1 MKKNYSKRIQEIILA
16 AREEA
21 SRLENNTVGSEHV
34 LLAILNST
42 DSTALQSLNSF
53 EFELKDMIM
62 ALEEYAD
69 TARGGRIIGSLPLN
83 KGVEK
88 VLRNTYR
95 EAQLLHSD
103 IIRDEHIVLSIL
115 QTNEGIAAQTLA
127 EFGINYQNFRDAVKK
142 DLGGIR
148 EESKQPKSKKSK
160 TPALDHFSQDLT
172 ELARKEQLDPVIG
185 REKEIERMVQILS
198 RRKKNNPVLIG
209 EPGVGKTAI
218 VEGLALRIVS
228 KKVPRLLHNKR
239 LVALD
244 LAAIVAGTKYRGQFE
259 ERMKKIM
266 NELQQIEDTIL
277 FIDEIHT
284 IVGAGGAGTSLDA
297 SNIFKPA
304 LARGN
309 IQCIGAT
316 TLDEYRKNIEKDGA
330 LDRRFQ
336 EVRVKQTSFQE
347 TLDILKGLRKRYEDH
362 HGVKYSDE
370 ALYTAVELSHKYIT
384 NNYLP
389 DKAIDV
395 MDEAGSKVHIK
406 EVIVPEEVMHIEEEL
421 NDIVGQ
427 KEAVVRD
434 QNFEKAA
441 LLRDEEKQLTEK
453 LELAKNKWNITSQN
467 NPVQVSS
474 EDMADIVTMMT
485 GIPVNKVM
493 ETENEKLIKMEE
505 NLRQEIIG
513 QNESIKIL
521 AKAIRRSR
529 AGLKDPSRPIGT
541 FLFLGPT
548 GVGKTELAKV
558 LSRYLFTRED
568 ALIKIDMSEYMEK
581 FAVSKMVGA
590 PPGYVGYEDA
600 GELTERVRKNPY
612 SVVLFDEIEKAHPD
626 VFNVLLQ
633 IFDEGNITDNY
644 GRKIDFKN
652 TIIIL
657 TSNIGTKKLEST
669 NMGFESDADSNSRKK
684 KQNMILKETRR
695 LFKPE
700 FINRLDELIVFNS
713 LDKEALMQ
721 IIELQLA
728 LVQKNVESKNI
739 NLVFSTE
746 AKELILERGYNK
758 QYGARSIRRAIR
770 SLVEDGLAEAI
781 LQNEVEDSKAI
792 LADKKDKELIFKNI
806 SEEKLPS
813 YLDFQDTIEIQN

>member
-1 MKKNYSKRIQEIILA
+1 MKKNYSKRIQEIIVA
-16 AREEA
+16 ARDEA
-21 SRLENNTVGSEHV
+21 SRLENNTVGSEHI
-34 LLAILNST
+34 LLAIINSE
-42 DSTALQSLNSF
+42 DSTLNEILSSY
-53 EFELKDMIM
+53 EFELKEMRM
-62 ALEEYAD
+62 ALEEYAED
-69 TARGGRIIGSLPLN
+69 SSGGRVIGSLPLN

-95 EAQLLHSD
+95 EAQLLNSD
-103 IIRDEHIVLSIL
+103 LIRDEHIVLSII
-115 QTNEGIAAQTLA
+115 QTNEGVAARTLA
-127 EFGINYQNFRDAVKK
+127 EFGVNYSNLKAKIKK
-142 DLGGIR
+142 NSVSSAGEKPIT
-148 EESKQPKSKKSK
+148 KNKKSK

-172 ELARKEQLDPVIG
+172 ELARNDKLDPVIG

-266 NELQQIEDTIL
+266 NELQNIEDTIL

-336 EVRVKQTSFQE
+336 EVRVKQPSFQE

-362 HGVKYSDE
+362 HGVKYSDDS
-370 ALYTAVELSHKYIT
+370 LYTAVELSNKYIT

-406 EVIVPEEVMHIEEEL
+406 EVVVPDEVLAVEEQL
-421 NDIVGQ
+421 NSVIKK
-427 KEAVVRD
+427 KENVVQQ

-441 LLRDEEKQLTEK
+441 QLRDRERQMREK
-453 LELAKNKWNITSQN
+453 LDAAKDKWNLTYQK
-467 NPVQVSS
+467 NPVHVSS

-485 GIPVNKVM
+485 GIPVNRVM
-493 ETENEKLIKMEE
+493 ESENEKLVKMEN
-505 NLRQEIIG
+505 NLRREIIG
-513 QNESIKIL
+513 QTGAIKTL
-521 AKAIRRSR
+521 SKAIRRSR
-529 AGLKDPSRPIGT
+529 AGLKDPARPIGT

-558 LSRYLFTRED
+558 LSRYLFNRDD

-612 SVVLFDEIEKAHPD
+612 SVVLFDEIEKAHHD

-657 TSNIGTKKLEST
+657 TSNIGTKNLDSL
-669 NMGFESDADSNSRKK
+669 NMGFEAENSKNTSVKK
-684 KQNMILKETRR
+684 RNMIMKETKR
-695 LFKPE
+695 LFNPE
-700 FINRLDELIVFNS
+700 FINRLDELIIFNS
-713 LDKEALMQ
+713 LDKPALMD
-721 IIELQLA
+721 IIDLQLQE
-728 LVQKNVESKNI
+728 VKKNVESRNI
-739 NLVFSTE
+739 DLHFTKA
-746 AKELILERGYNK
+746 AKELILEKGYDK

-770 SLVEDGLAEAI
+770 SLVEDDLAEAI
-781 LQNEVEDSKAI
+781 LQNNIDENMPI
-792 LADKKDKELIFKNI
+792 LAERQDKKLYFKNV
-806 SEEKLPS
+806 SEKNLPAHF
-813 YLDFQDTIEIQN
+813 DFQDTIEVEN

>member
-21 SRLENNTVGSEHV
+21 ARLENNTVGSEHL
-34 LLAILNST
+34 LLAILNS
-42 DSTALQSLNSF
+42 DNSSALDVLSAFDLN
-53 EFELKDMIM
+53 LKEMNVI
-62 ALEEYAD
+62 LEEYSESKS
-69 TARGGRIIGSLPLN
+69 GGRVMGSLPLN

-88 VLRNTYR
+88 VLRNTYS
-95 EAQLLHSD
+95 EAQKLNSD
-103 IIRDEHIVLSIL
+103 IIRDEHIILSIL
-115 QTNEGIAAQTLA
+115 QTNEGIAARTLA
-127 EFGINYQNFRDAVKK
+127 EFGINYQEFRDKM
-142 DLGGIR
+142 LG
-148 EESKQPKSKKSK
+148 EEELEKPEPSESKSKKSK

-172 ELARKEQLDPVIG
+172 ELARNDKLDPVIG
-185 REKEIERMVQILS
+185 RDKEIERMTQILS

-228 KKVPRLLHNKR
+228 KKVPRILYNKR
-239 LVALD
+239 LVSLD

-266 NELQQIEDTIL
+266 NELQEIEDTIL

-297 SNIFKPA
+297 SNMFKPA

-336 EVRVKQTSFQE
+336 EIRVKQPSFQE
-347 TLDILKGLRKRYEDH
+347 TFDILKGLKKRYENH
-362 HGVKYSDE
+362 HGVIYSDD
-370 ALYTAVELSHKYIT
+370 ALFAAVDLSNKYIT
-384 NNYLP
+384 NNFLP

-395 MDEAGSKVHIK
+395 MDEAGAKVHIREVVVPD
-406 EVIVPEEVMHIEEEL
+406 EVIQVEKEL
-421 NDIVGQ
+421 DNIIKQ
-427 KEAVVRD
+427 KENVVKE

-441 LLRDEEKQLTEK
+441 MLRDRERRIRERLAAEKS
-453 LELAKNKWNITSQN
+453 KWNLTHEK
-467 NPVQVSS
+467 NPIEVTP
-474 EDMADIVTMMT
+474 EDMADVVTMMT
-485 GIPVNKVM
+485 GIPVNKVL
-493 ETENEKLIKMEE
+493 ESENEKLVRMEANLQKDIVGQDDAIKT
-505 NLRQEIIG
+505 L
-513 QNESIKIL
+513 S
-521 AKAIRRSR
+521 KAIRRSR
-529 AGLKDPSRPIGT
+529 AGLKDPARPIGT

-558 LSRYLFTRED
+558 LSRFLFNKED

-590 PPGYVGYEDA
+590 PPGYIGYEDA

-626 VFNVLLQ
+626 VFNILLQ

-669 NMGFESDADSNSRKK
+669 AMGFETQGSRNTATKNK
-684 KQNMILKETRR
+684 SMILKETKK

-713 LDKEALMQ
+713 LDKEAILQ
-721 IIELQLA
+721 IIDLQLKI
-728 LVQKNVESKNI
+728 VQKNVASKNI
-739 NLVFSTE
+739 KLNFTRE
-746 AKELILERGYNK
+746 ARELILEKGFDR
-758 QYGARSIRRAIR
+758 QYGARAIRRAIR
-770 SLVEDGLAEAI
+770 SLVEDALAEAI
-781 LQNEVEDSKAI
+781 LQEKIDESLPI
-792 LADKKDKELIFKNI
+792 LIDVADKKLVFKNI
-806 SEEKLPS
+806 QENALS
-813 YLDFQDTIEIQN
+813 DHQNIQQLEMQN

>member
-21 SRLENNTVGSEHV
+21 SKLQNNTVASEHI
-34 LLAILNST
+34 LMAIVNSNNST
-42 DSTALQSLNSF
+42 SVELFTDF
-53 EFELKDMIM
+53 GIDLKDMRMMI
-62 ALEEYAD
+62 EESGELG
-69 TARGGRIIGSLPLN
+69 RGGRMIGSLPLN

-95 EAQLLHSD
+95 EAQLLNSE
-103 IIRDEHIVLSIL
+103 IIHDEHIILSIL
-115 QTNEGIAAQTLA
+115 QTNEGIAAQILA
-127 EFGINYQNFRDAVKK
+127 EFGINYTNFKDKVKK
-142 DLGGIR
+142 WSLTTN
-148 EESKQPKSKKSK
+148 EEEPAQKVKKTK

-172 ELARKEQLDPVIG
+172 ELARNDKLDPVIG
-185 REKEIERMVQILS
+185 RDKEIERMIQILS

-218 VEGLALRIVS
+218 VEGLALRIIG
-228 KKVPRLLHNKR
+228 KQVPRLLHNKR

-244 LAAIVAGTKYRGQFE
+244 LPAIVAGTKYRGQFE

-266 NELQQIEDTIL
+266 NELTMIEDTIL

-336 EVRVKQTSFQE
+336 EVRVKQPSFQE
-347 TLDILKGLRKRYEDH
+347 TLEILQGLKKRYEDH
-362 HGVKYSDE
+362 HGVLYSDE
-370 ALYTAVELSHKYIT
+370 ALYAAVELSDKYIS
-384 NNYLP
+384 NNFLP

-395 MDEAGSKVHIK
+395 MDEAGSKVHIT
-406 EVIVPEEVMHIEEEL
+406 EVIVPDEVLDIEKDL
-421 NDIVGQ
+421 NDVIQ
-427 KEAVVRD
+427 TKENVVRD

-441 LLRDEEKQLTEK
+441 LLRDQERQLKDK
-453 LELAKNKWNITSQN
+453 LELAKTKWNISHKN
-467 NPVQVSS
+467 NPVEVTA

-493 ETENEKLIKMEE
+493 ENENVKLIKMED
-505 NLRQEIIG
+505 NLNREIIG
-513 QNESIKIL
+513 QNQAIKTL

-548 GVGKTELAKV
+548 GVGKTEMAKV
-558 LSRYLFTRED
+558 LSNFLFNRED

-626 VFNVLLQ
+626 VFNILLQ

-657 TSNIGTKKLEST
+657 TSNIGTKKLETT
-669 NMGFESDADSNSRKK
+669 NIGFDSNESKNSSLK
-684 KQNMILKETRR
+684 KQNMILKETKR

-700 FINRLDELIVFNS
+700 FINRLDELIVFN
-713 LDKEALMQ
+713 ALEKDDIMK
-721 IIELQLA
+721 IIELQLIN
-728 LVQKNVESKNI
+728 VQKNVESRNI
-739 NLVFSTE
+739 SLSFSQE
-746 AKELILERGYNK
+746 AKELILDKGFNR

-781 LQNEVEDSKAI
+781 LQGSVSELLPI
-792 LADKKDKELIFKNI
+792 LIDKNDEELEFKNI
-806 SEEKLPS
+806 SDDKLLEDHDIPKE
-813 YLDFQDTIEIQN
+813 IEVQN

>member
-21 SRLENNTVGSEHV
+21 SRLENNTVGSEHL
-34 LLAILNST
+34 LLAILNSEN
-42 DSTALQSLNSF
+42 STAINILTSY
-53 EFELKDMIM
+53 EFGIKEIRIT
-62 ALEEYAD
+62 LEEYASGS
-69 TARGGRIIGSLPLN
+69 RGGRFIGSLPLN

-88 VLRNTYR
+88 VLRNTYK
-95 EAQLLHSD
+95 ETQLLNSEL
-103 IIRDEHIVLSIL
+103 IKDEHIILSIL

-127 EFGINYQNFRDAVKK
+127 EFGINYVNFKEKMQKETTSLK
-142 DLGGIR
+142 DEIL
-148 EESKQPKSKKSK
+148 SAKSKKSK

-172 ELARKEQLDPVIG
+172 ELAKNDQLDPVIG
-185 REKEIERMVQILS
+185 RDQEIERMTQILS

-218 VEGLALRIVS
+218 VEGLALRIIN
-228 KKVPRLLHNKR
+228 KQVPRLLYNKR
-239 LVALD
+239 LVSLD

-266 NELQQIEDTIL
+266 NELQEIEDIIL

-297 SNIFKPA
+297 SNMFKPA

-336 EVRVKQTSFQE
+336 EVRVKQPSFQE
-347 TLDILKGLRKRYEDH
+347 TFDILKGLKKRYEEH

-370 ALYTAVELSHKYIT
+370 ALYAAVDLSTKYIT
-384 NNYLP
+384 NNFLP

-395 MDEAGSKVHIK
+395 MDEAGSKVHIN
-406 EVIVPEEVMHIEEEL
+406 EVIVPEELVSIEEKL
-421 NDIVGQ
+421 DIVINQ
-427 KEAVVRD
+427 KENVVKQ

-441 LLRDEEKQLTEK
+441 LLRDQERQLREE
-453 LELAKNKWNITSQN
+453 LEVVKNKWDITYEN
-467 NPVQVSS
+467 NPIEVTP

-485 GIPVNKVM
+485 GIPVNKVL
-493 ETENEKLIKMEE
+493 ETENVKLIKMDD
-505 NLRQEIIG
+505 NLCTQIVG
-513 QNESIKIL
+513 QSDAIKIL
-521 AKAIRRSR
+521 SKAIRRSR
-529 AGLKDPSRPIGT
+529 AGLKDPNKPIGT

-558 LSRYLFTRED
+558 LSKYLFNKDD
-568 ALIKIDMSEYMEK
+568 ALIKVDMSEYMEK
-581 FAVSKMVGA
+581 FAVSKMIGA

-626 VFNVLLQ
+626 IFNILLQ

-657 TSNIGTKKLEST
+657 TSNIGTGKLEST
-669 NMGFESDADSNSRKK
+669 SIGFGGENSKSSMSKNRM
-684 KQNMILKETRR
+684 MILKETKKIFR
-695 LFKPE
+695 PE

-713 LDKEALMQ
+713 LEKESIMQ
-721 IIELQLA
+721 IIDLHL
-728 LVQKNVESKNI
+728 LKVQKNVESKNM
-739 NLVFSTE
+739 NLIFSKE
-746 AKELILERGYNK
+746 AKELIFEKGFDR
-758 QYGARSIRRAIR
+758 QYGARSIHRAIR
-770 SLVEDGLAEAI
+770 SLVEDGLSEAI
-781 LQNEVEDSKAI
+781 LENKIVDSIPILISRNEKVLE
-792 LADKKDKELIFKNI
+792 FKNI
-806 SEEKLPS
+806 SEKKLSANISLPK
-813 YLDFQDTIEIQN
+813 TIEIQN

>member
-21 SRLENNTVGSEHV
+21 ARLENNTVGSEHL
-34 LLAILNST
+34 LLAILNS
-42 DSTALQSLNSF
+42 DNSSALDVLSAFDLN
-53 EFELKDMIM
+53 LKEMNVI
-62 ALEEYAD
+62 LEEYSESKS
-69 TARGGRIIGSLPLN
+69 GGRVMGSLPLN

-88 VLRNTYR
+88 VLRNTYS
-95 EAQLLHSD
+95 EAQKLNSD
-103 IIRDEHIVLSIL
+103 IIRDEHIILSIL
-115 QTNEGIAAQTLA
+115 QTNEGIAARTLA
-127 EFGINYQNFRDAVKK
+127 EFGINYQEFRDKM
-142 DLGGIR
+142 LG
-148 EESKQPKSKKSK
+148 EEELEKPEPAESKSKKSK

-172 ELARKEQLDPVIG
+172 ELARNDKLDPVIG
-185 REKEIERMVQILS
+185 RDKEIERMTQILS

-228 KKVPRLLHNKR
+228 KKVPRILYNKR
-239 LVALD
+239 LVSLD

-266 NELQQIEDTIL
+266 NELQEIEDTIL

-297 SNIFKPA
+297 SNMFKPA

-336 EVRVKQTSFQE
+336 EIRVKQPSFQE
-347 TLDILKGLRKRYEDH
+347 TFDILKGLKKRYENH
-362 HGVKYSDE
+362 HGVIYSDD
-370 ALYTAVELSHKYIT
+370 ALFAAVDLSNKYIT
-384 NNYLP
+384 NNFLP

-395 MDEAGSKVHIK
+395 MDEAGAKVHIREVVVPD
-406 EVIVPEEVMHIEEEL
+406 EVIQVEKEL
-421 NDIVGQ
+421 DNIIKQ
-427 KEAVVRD
+427 KENVVRE

-441 LLRDEEKQLTEK
+441 MLRDRERRIRER
-453 LELAKNKWNITSQN
+453 LAAEKNKWNLTHEK
-467 NPVQVSS
+467 NPIEVTS
-474 EDMADIVTMMT
+474 EDMADVVTMMT
-485 GIPVNKVM
+485 GIPVNKVL
-493 ETENEKLIKMEE
+493 ESENEKLVRMEANLQKDIVGQDDAIKT
-505 NLRQEIIG
+505 L
-513 QNESIKIL
+513 S
-521 AKAIRRSR
+521 KAIRRSR
-529 AGLKDPSRPIGT
+529 AGLKDPARPIGT

-558 LSRYLFTRED
+558 LSRFLFNKED

-590 PPGYVGYEDA
+590 PPGYIGYEDA

-626 VFNVLLQ
+626 VFNILLQ

-669 NMGFESDADSNSRKK
+669 AMGFETQGSRNTATKNK
-684 KQNMILKETRR
+684 SMILKETKK

-713 LDKEALMQ
+713 LDKEAILQ
-721 IIELQLA
+721 IIDLQLNI
-728 LVQKNVESKNI
+728 VQKNVASKNI
-739 NLVFSTE
+739 KLNFTRE
-746 AKELILERGYNK
+746 ARELILEKGFDR
-758 QYGARSIRRAIR
+758 QYGARAIRRAIR
-770 SLVEDGLAEAI
+770 SLVEDALAEAI
-781 LQNEVEDSKAI
+781 LQEKIDESLPI
-792 LADKKDKELIFKNI
+792 LIDVADKKLVFKNI
-806 SEEKLPS
+806 QENALS
-813 YLDFQDTIEIQN
+813 DHQNIQQLEMQN